1 MKKLDFKVKKNAVIF
16 LLVVIIIAFGTFLIS
31 YISKENNAKDTQ
43 AVTTDNKLNDVK
55 IDDTKNNS
63 EEQVEV
69 PEVGTRE
76 NKSESSTVDKPS
88 ENKAENS
95 ITETE
100 KKENTVVKPEP
111 PKEKPKTQDDT
122 TNKSKVPTYTENE
135 VKPKSQ
141 NTNNGGETNDKGQV
155 YFPGF
160 GWVDKGS
167 TNKSKTITSSG
178 DINKQV
184 GKMD

>member
-16 LLVVIIIAFGTFLIS
+16 SLVVIIIAFGTFLIS

-55 IDDTKNNS
+55 IDDTKTNDD
-63 EEQVEV
+63 EQVEA
-69 PEVGTRE
+69 PEVGTSE
-76 NKSESSTVDKPS
+76 NKSESSAVDKSS

-100 KKENTVVKPEP
+100 KKETTVVKPEP

-141 NTNNGGETNDKGQV
+141 KISNGGETNDKGQV
-155 YFPGF
+155 YVPGF
-160 GWVDKGS
+160 GWVDKGG
-167 TNKSKTITSSG
+167 TNKRETVTSGG

>member
-1 MKKLDFKVKKNAVIF
+1 MKKLDFKVKKNVVIF
-16 LLVVIIIAFGTFLIS
+16 SLVVIIIAFGTFLIS
-31 YISKENNAKDTQ
+31 YISKENNVKDIQ

-63 EEQVEV
+63 EEQVEI
-69 PEVGTRE
+69 PEVGTSE
-76 NKSESSTVDKPS
+76 NISESSTVDKSS

-95 ITETE
+95 IIETE
-100 KKENTVVKPEP
+100 KKENAVVKPKP

-122 TNKSKVPTYTENE
+122 TDKSKVPTYTENE

-141 NTNNGGETNDKGQV
+141 NTHNGGETNDKGQV
-155 YFPGF
+155 YVPGF
-160 GWVDKGS
+160 GWVDKGG
-167 TNKSKTITSSG
+167 TNKRETVTSSG